1 MTHPMSDFS
10 PEPDEAM
17 GSALRAALDRPGEAE
32 FAARVLARAA
42 AAGVGS
48 SRAVLGRW
56 TPAAVAAAVV
66 AAIVSGWLVG
76 SEASSVAPVTSSY
89 DAVWV
94 TSATG
99 SAEAAALFTAQQA
112 PDMETMFASLADN

>member
-10 PEPDEAM
+10 LERDEAL
-17 GSALRAALDRPGEAE
+17 GSALRAALDRPSDAE

-42 AAGVGS
+42 GAGVGS

-66 AAIVSGWLVG
+66 AALVSGWLVG
-76 SEASSVAPVTSSY
+76 NEPTTTAPVASGY
-89 DAVWV
+89 DAAWV

-99 SAEAAALFTAQQA
+99 SSEAATLFTAQQA
-112 PDMETMFASLADN
+112 PDMETMFTSLADN